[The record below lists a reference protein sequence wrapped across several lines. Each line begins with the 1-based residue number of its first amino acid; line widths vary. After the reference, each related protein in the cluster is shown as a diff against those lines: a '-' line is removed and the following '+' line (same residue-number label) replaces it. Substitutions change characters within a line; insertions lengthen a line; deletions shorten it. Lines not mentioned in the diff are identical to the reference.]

1 MTNESGIL
9 SFGAYVPRLRLAR
22 KAIAAANAWFN
33 PGLRALAKGE
43 RAMANWDE
51 DAVTMSVEAARDCLA
66 GFDRGT
72 VAAVTLASTTH
83 PFDDRQN
90 SGILANALNLRPALR
105 VLDVAGSPR
114 AGTSALAAAFAAA
127 SGSAEPA
134 LVAAGEHRLA
144 KAASTQEMQYGDGAA
159 AVLIG
164 GGQPLARLLGTHS
177 ETVDFVPQFRAHDRA
192 YDYAWEERWIRDE
205 GYLKIVPRTLAA
217 LFKATGMEPG
227 AVTHLCLPCTLP
239 RVTLA
244 VAKRAGI
251 AESAVRDNLAAVC
264 GDTGAAHPLLMLVH
278 ALEDANPGD
287 TVLLASFAEGCDA
300 LLFQVTDE
308 IKKFPA
314 RRGVKGSLARR
325 NEETTYG
332 KLLAFNDSVQLE
344 RGMRA
349 EVDKGTPLS
358 VLYRNREMITGLVG
372 GRCRACGTVQYPRGR
387 YCVNPGCN
395 ALDSQDDQ
403 PFAEL
408 AATVK
413 SYTADSLTYSPDPPA
428 YYGMIDFNGGGRM
441 MIDFTDV
448 DEGKLEVGTPMRMMF
463 RIKDY
468 DAVRGFVRYFWK
480 AAPA

>member
-33 PGLRALAKGE
+33 PGLRGLAKGE

-66 GFDRGT
+66 GFDRGA

-90 SGILANALNLRPALR
+90 SGIVANALNLRPALR
-105 VLDVAGSPR
+105 VLDVAGSLR
-114 AGTSALAAAFAAA
+114 AATSALAAAFAAA
-127 SGSAEPA
+127 PGSAEPV

-144 KAASTQEMQYGDGAA
+144 RAASNQEMQYGDGAA
-159 AVLIG
+159 AMLIG
-164 GGQPLARLLGTHS
+164 SGQPLARLLGTYS

-192 YDYAWEERWIRDE
+192 YDYAWEERWVRDE

-217 LFKATGMEPG
+217 LFKATGVEPG

-239 RVTLA
+239 RVTGA
-244 VAKRAGI
+244 IAKRAGI

-278 ALEDANPGD
+278 ALEEAKPGD
-287 TVLLASFAEGCDA
+287 TVLIASFAEGCDA

-308 IKKFPA
+308 IRKFPV

-325 NEETTYG
+325 KEETTYG

-358 VLYRNREMITGLVG
+358 VLYRNRDMITGLIG

-387 YCVNPGCN
+387 YCVKPGCK

-408 AATVK
+408 AATVM

-428 YYGMIDFNGGGRM
+428 YYGMIDFKGGGRM

-448 DEGKLEVGTPMRMMF
+448 EEGKLEVGTPMRMMF

-468 DAVRGFVRYFWK
+468 DAARGFVRYFWK